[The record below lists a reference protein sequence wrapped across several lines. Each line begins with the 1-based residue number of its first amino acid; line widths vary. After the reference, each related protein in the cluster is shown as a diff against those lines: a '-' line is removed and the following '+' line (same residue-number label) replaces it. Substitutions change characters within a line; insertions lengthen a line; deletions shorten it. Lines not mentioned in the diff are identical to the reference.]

1 MKNVFRGLSAKLAL
15 ALLAVG
21 TMTSCY
27 EKEELDKTPA
37 PTPEPAKYY
46 IQGNVL
52 DVENGKA
59 LNAKVTVAGNAVTV
73 VNGYYKTEVAADT
86 EIQVVADLDG
96 YFTSTK
102 TVYLPKTDAGS
113 VSIATVDFALVGVAS
128 QVVAPDDPDAVNTP
142 ATAEESKEVLK
153 AASSSIKAIF
163 AEAGITLADGD
174 FEIVDDGIIVSTTQ
188 DVEAEVGGDVEIQL
202 PIMTGF
208 ASTIVP
214 EDDNLFTKALTDG
227 QIWVACA

>member
-1 MKNVFRGLSAKLAL
+1 M
-15 ALLAVG
+15 
-21 TMTSCY
+21 
-27 EKEELDKTPA
+27 DKTPA

-59 LNAKVTVAGNAVTV
+59 LNAKVTGAGNAVTV

-128 QVVAPDDPDAVNTP
+128 QVVAPDAEAP
-142 ATAEESKEVLK
+142 ATAEESTEVLK

-188 DVEAEVGGDVEIQL
+188 DVKPVVGRDVEIQL
-202 PIMTGF
+202 PFMTGF

-227 QIWVACA
+227 QIWVDYAEKALIKKY